1 MKAIHL
7 VLGVGLACCSQ
18 LLCAAPA
25 AAQTC
30 SNAGGCDS
38 AVSSDYS
45 EVHSGRYN
53 TISSGSA
60 FSVISGGYG
69 NLLSSSAGYG
79 TIVGGH
85 SNTVSSYGR
94 YNTVGGGSHNYIFGG
109 LGNYYGDSNTIAGGY
124 DNRMTNTSDYAFI
137 GAGKSNRVNNGWS
150 ATIGGGE
157 GNLTADLLATIGGGY
172 HNTASGSE
180 STVLGGYQNTAS
192 GNTATALGGS
202 SNVASGLYA
211 VTVGGALNTSSA
223 PNSFA
228 AGRQANANQSGCFV
242 WADAL
247 GYPMS
252 CTMYPTG
259 GIAPYSASN
268 AFIVRAVG
276 GVELITGVNGS
287 GTPNAGV
294 YLYTGSSTWSLVSD
308 RNKKHDFQPVDARD
322 VLRRLAAIPIT
333 TWKYDA
339 EVSGAR
345 HMGPMAQDLF
355 AAFGLGDDDKH
366 VTSIDEDGIALAA
379 IQGLHAELVESDAT
393 IDALAA
399 RATAARKKHADLVK
413 ASAEAHR
420 RALDVEK
427 ELAAIEAAL
436 GLDRAPSK

>member
-18 LLCAAPA
+18 VLCAAPA

-30 SNAGGCDS
+30 SDAGGCDS
-38 AVSSDYS
+38 AVGSSYS
-45 EVHSGRYN
+45 EVFSGRYN
-53 TISSGSA
+53 TISSLSD

-69 NLLSSSAGYG
+69 NAVSTNAGYG
-79 TIVGGH
+79 AITGGH
-85 SNTVSSYGR
+85 SNTVSSYGS
-94 YNTVGGGSHNYIFGG
+94 YNTIGGGSHNYIYGG
-109 LGNYYGDSNTIAGGY
+109 LSNNVGDGNAIAGGY
-124 DNRMTNTSDYAFI
+124 DNRMTSTSDHAFI
-137 GAGKSNRVNNGWS
+137 GGGKSNRISGGS
-150 ATIGGGE
+150 ASMIGGGE
-157 GNLTADLLATIGGGY
+157 GNLADGFVSTIGGGY
-172 HNTASGSE
+172 HNTANNDA
-180 STVLGGYQNTAS
+180 STALGGYQNSAS
-192 GNTATALGGS
+192 GAVATTLGGS
-202 SNVASGLYA
+202 GNVASGFYA
-211 VTVGGALNTSSA
+211 VTVGGALNTASGA
-223 PNSFA
+223 YSFA
-228 AGRQANANQSGCFV
+228 AGREANANQSGCFV

-366 VTSIDEDGIALAA
+366 VTSIDEDGIAMAA